1 MNASSIT
8 MYSGL
13 SLWRAICTTKERSLW
28 VIETRRR
35 RWLKVNTM
43 RATTFYEEDDNR
55 GSRCTVNLTTGLSA
69 NAF

>member
-1 MNASSIT
+1 VNASSIT

-13 SLWRAICTTKERSLW
+13 SLWRAICTTKEPGLW

-43 RATTFYEEDDNR
+43 RAAAFNEDDDN
-55 GSRCTVNLTTGLSA
+55 
-69 NAF
+69 